1 MKHMLLVR
9 MPVSEDSS
17 DVSPARWVAGHRL
30 EDLSDATTVRVRDG
44 KMLVTDGPF
53 TRFKEYIA
61 GFDVIET
68 RSLDDAAAFAA
79 GHPVARFGAIEVR
92 EVWED
97 FDALAN
103 AGREFAD
110 PSASSSYDGV
120 QYVLLMAAAPGA
132 PPVGHDVSDLP
143 PYEWIDEMTRRG
155 VPRTAHRLR
164 PAEEP
169 GVSATVRV
177 RDGRTLVTHGP
188 YAEVWEQVAGYE
200 FLVAADL
207 DDAIEIAAL
216 HPAASL
222 GAVEIRP
229 LRSLGG

>member
-9 MPVSEDSS
+9 MPVSDESLDVGASS
-17 DVSPARWVAGHRL
+17 WDADYRL
-30 EDLSDATTVRVRDG
+30 ADPSDATTVRVRDG
-44 KMLVTDGPF
+44 RTLVADGPSAAF
-53 TRFKEYIA
+53 NEFIA
-61 GFDVIET
+61 GFDIIEAT
-68 RSLDDAAAFAA
+68 SLDDAAAFAA

-97 FDALAN
+97 FDALAS

-110 PSASSSYDGV
+110 PSTSPHDGV
-120 QYVLLMAAAPGA
+120 KYVMLMAATRDAPT
-132 PPVGHDVSDLP
+132 VERDVSDLP
-143 PYEWIDEMTRRG
+143 PYAWIDEMARRG

-177 RDGRTLVTHGP
+177 RDGQTLVTHGP
-188 YAEVWEQVAGYE
+188 YAEVWEQIAGYE
-200 FLVAADL
+200 FLVAAHL
-207 DDAIEIAAL
+207 DDAIEIASL

-222 GAVEIRP
+222 GVVEIRP
-229 LRSLGG
+229 LRSRVG

>member
-9 MPVSEDSS
+9 MPVFDDSA
-17 DVSPARWVAGHRL
+17 DAGTLSWDAEYRL

-44 KMLVTDGPF
+44 RTLVADGPPAAF
-53 TRFKEYIA
+53 NEYIA
-61 GFDVIET
+61 GFDIIEAK
-68 RSLDDAAAFAA
+68 SLDDAAAFAA
-79 GHPVARFGAIEVR
+79 GHPVARFGTIEVR

-97 FDALAN
+97 FDASAN
-103 AGREFAD
+103 DGREFAD
-110 PSASSSYDGV
+110 PSTCADVGV
-120 QYVLLMAAAPGA
+120 QYVLLMAATRDA
-132 PPVGHDVSDLP
+132 PPDEHDVPGRP
-143 PYEWIDEMTRRG
+143 PHEWIDEMARRG

-177 RDGRTLVTHGP
+177 RDGQTLVTHGP
-188 YAEVWEQVAGYE
+188 YAEVWEQIAGYE
-200 FLVAADL
+200 HLVAANL

-229 LRSLGG
+229 LRSRAG